1 MAIVEVAPNESIDSA
16 LRRFKRIVQREGV
29 IADVKRHRFF
39 IPPGEKRRLK
49 SELARKQQRS
59 SMRECRMAWIVG
71 TGSPCESQERRM
83 RPSPWLKMLYCCQNL
98 VNFGICRSLS
108 GPGC

>member
-16 LRRFKRIVQREGV
+16 LRRFKRMVQREGI

-49 SELARKQQRS
+49 SELARKRQRS
-59 SMRECRMAWIVG
+59 SMRK
-71 TGSPCESQERRM
+71 RRM
-83 RPSPWLKMLYCCQNL
+83 D
-98 VNFGICRSLS
+98 
-108 GPGC
+108 